1 MASHMS
7 EKQEG
12 DILYQLYVENV
23 KKEIRNKVAP
33 EVERVV
39 NECVDAAV
47 KSLEIQLHQAYN
59 FDTMG
64 KTFKL
69 IVEKKNL

>member
-39 NECVDAAV
+39 SKCVDAAI
-47 KSLEIQLHQAYN
+47 KSLDIQLQQAYN
-59 FDTMG
+59 FETMG